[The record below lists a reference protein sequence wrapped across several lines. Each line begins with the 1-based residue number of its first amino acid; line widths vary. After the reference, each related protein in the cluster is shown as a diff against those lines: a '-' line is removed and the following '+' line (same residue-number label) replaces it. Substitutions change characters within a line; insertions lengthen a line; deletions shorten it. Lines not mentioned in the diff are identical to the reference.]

1 MEKGEQIAVVQ
12 GDVLPKIPK
21 SRVPKIPRTQP
32 PAKKKLTGAISMEM
46 VLMKAVNR
54 GMDAQ
59 ALEKLVDLKLKLD
72 ADEARKA
79 FSNALAKFQGQIENV
94 NGTKEG
100 SKTKSGIVTFRYAP
114 LGDIMYA
121 IRKPLTENGLSVTF
135 DSEFLPEKK
144 VRKTSCTV
152 THELGHKETS
162 YFESEIDPG
171 TSLMNPLQK
180 QGSTLKY
187 GQRYSLC
194 MALGIV
200 TEAEDDDGAAGGKVE
215 TKNGKLITE
224 NQAKKITA
232 MINGRIEVETLVLNA
247 YEVATIDLIPAEMF
261 DDCIGRLE
269 AWNTKEK

>member
-1 MEKGEQIAVVQ
+1 MEFQFRHAIANHRRGQRVLRRHKRFLGFKHVTNLCPARLKEQSSALHAPV
-12 GDVLPKIPK
+12 GDLH
-21 SRVPKIPRTQP
+21 R
-32 PAKKKLTGAISMEM
+32 LG
-46 VLMKAVNR
+46 L
-54 GMDAQ
+54 DAQ

-72 ADEARKA
+72 AAEARKA
-79 FSNALAKFQGQIENV
+79 FSEALARFQGEIENV
-94 NGTKEG
+94 AGTREG
-100 SKTKSGIVTFRYAP
+100 SKTSKGILTFRYAP
-114 LGDIMYA
+114 LGDIMHA
-121 IRKPLTENGLSVTF
+121 IRKPLTGNGLSVTF

-162 YFESEIDPG
+162 YFESELDPG

-200 TEAEDDDGAAGGKVE
+200 TEAEDDDGNAGGKVE

-224 NQAKKITA
+224 NEAKKITA
-232 MINGRIEVETLVLNA
+232 MIQGV
-247 YEVATIDLIPAEMF
+247 
-261 DDCIGRLE
+261 
-269 AWNTKEK
+269 